1 MAQAAGLSLLL
12 SIEKPQCCISVW
24 DLIKNELLIGKR
36 RVEKSPASDRIQTH
50 DLFVM
55 RRVLYGSATTAAIGS

>member
-12 SIEKPQCCISVW
+12 SIEKPQCCISIW

-36 RVEKSPASDRIQTH
+36 RVEKSPAPGGIQTNN
-50 DLFVM
+50 LSVM
-55 RRVLYGSATTAAIGS
+55 RHVLCRCATTTALAS